1 MHCLPLCSTSDFL
14 GRSRFTTLWV
24 TLACCRI
31 AATSYVQNS
40 SLGGKGLLAR
50 VTQTRPDQELIQCWW
65 TNPVLWLTCIRAIS
79 HSDTHYTSLSPP
91 SPPPI
96 FDSQCT
102 RHGGIMQDY
111 SLLQLTERSL
121 TLWKVFSVTSDHH
134 CLVWRWLYF
143 IFSISILS
151 LSVKQFSC
159 TWLAV
164 IIVSFE
170 ISLMCYVCSPF
181 LTRKHLLLNSELWR
195 P

>member
-1 MHCLPLCSTSDFL
+1 MLTDKSSAVAHL
-14 GRSRFTTLWV
+14 RSSHFTL
-24 TLACCRI
+24 RH
-31 AATSYVQNS
+31 
-40 SLGGKGLLAR
+40 SLHQPFPAL
-50 VTQTRPDQELIQCWW
+50 
-65 TNPVLWLTCIRAIS
+65 
-79 HSDTHYTSLSPP
+79 
-91 SPPPI
+91 PPPI

-102 RHGGIMQDY
+102 RHWRIMQDY

-143 IFSISILS
+143 IFSISIIS

-181 LTRKHLLLNSELWR
+181 LTRKHLCWIQSYEDHKLHKRKIASMSYCHSYGHR
-195 P
+195 C

>member
-79 HSDTHYTSLSPP
+79 HWDTRYTSLSPP
-91 SPPPI
+91 SPPPQYLTHSVQDTGELCRI
-96 FDSQCT
+96 TVYCSSQNDLWLSGKFSQSPQTIIALYEGDC
-102 RHGGIMQDY
+102 ILY
-111 SLLQLTERSL
+111 SAFLLLVSQLNSFL
-121 TLWKVFSVTSDHH
+121 APGWQ
-134 CLVWRWLYF
+134 
-143 IFSISILS
+143 LS
-151 LSVKQFSC
+151 LYHLKYHSC
-159 TWLAV
+159 V
-164 IIVSFE
+164 MFVVPS
-170 ISLMCYVCSPF
+170 
-181 LTRKHLLLNSELWR
+181 
-195 P
+195 